1 MTETISLS
9 FNAIGGMTQQEFMD
23 FCLDNPGL
31 TMERAADGQ
40 IFIMSNTGGKTG
52 DRNSELN
59 MQLRL
64 WNKSHRLGKVF
75 DSSTSFRLASGA
87 VRSPDAAWVALA
99 RWQALSER
107 EQRQFPPLCPD
118 FVIELLSESDTLKG
132 LQAKLVEDWLGNGCR
147 LAWLVDADA
156 QTVYVYRPG
165 AEVEVVQ
172 GFGQPLDGGEVLPGF
187 SLDLN
192 QLI

>member
-52 DRNSELN
+52 KRNARINYFLTG
-59 MQLRL
+59 
-64 WNKSHRLGKVF
+64 WNLAHGLGETF